1 MQSDLYRTLC
11 DAAEPQAPEA
21 AQLPEY
27 INFWKGILGGQYF
40 LTLFNPGGGAD
51 LPPSSLIKE
60 KTSFSNSYRVVF
72 LTGPP

>member
-51 LPPSSLIKE
+51 LPPSSLIKPLFQTAISRE
-60 KTSFSNSYRVVF
+60 LSDFDT
-72 LTGPP
+72 

>member
-1 MQSDLYRTLC
+1 MPSDLCRTLY

-40 LTLFNPGGGAD
+40 LTLFNPGGGGRSA
-51 LPPSSLIKE
+51 PI
-60 KTSFSNSYRVVF
+60 VF
-72 LTGPP
+72 NQGKNLFFKQLYLAN